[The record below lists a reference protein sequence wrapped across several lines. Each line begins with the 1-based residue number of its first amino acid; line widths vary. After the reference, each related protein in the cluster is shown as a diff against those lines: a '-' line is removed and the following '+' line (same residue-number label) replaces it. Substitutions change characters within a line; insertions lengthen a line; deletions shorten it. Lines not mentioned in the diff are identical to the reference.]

1 MKLQE
6 QISRIKLMM
15 GVVKEDD
22 LTLSDLGKRDQEVR
36 NMDNNFDLNID
47 FENQKQL
54 KNIIGNNPQEFI
66 NKITDIKDLENIWVV
81 TQHADN
87 DIEFQKMILDLF
99 INNKDRFIETFPE
112 QEQMIKQGIAMLTD
126 RVMVNDSINVDIIKH
141 KGKDNFSDISKGV
154 QKYGTQGGDYNRKW
168 VPRPIE
174 MNGQLYFFKTP
185 EELYSNKEFL
195 SKINSLRSD
204 SGLPPLDDYVNKMQ
218 KFI

>member
-1 MKLQE
+1 
-6 QISRIKLMM
+6 MM
-15 GVVKEDD
+15 GVIKEDD

-99 INNKDRFIETFPE
+99 INNKDRFIGTFPE

-126 RVMVNDSINVDIIKH
+126 RVMVNDSINVDRIKH

-154 QKYGTQGGDYNRKW
+154 QKYGTQGGDYNRRW